1 MPKKIEI
8 SHRTIIFTAVFVLG
22 LWFLYLIRSIL
33 LVVFIA
39 FILMF
44 SLNPSV
50 RKLEKLGMPRWL
62 GILIMYVLALAILVL
77 TISGIVPPLVEQTS
91 KLINQIPQLFTQFRF
106 LGIDEMVIASQLSQ
120 FASLPTNIIRFLLNV
135 FSNILNV
142 LVLGVITFYLLLER
156 KRMDKHLTLLF
167 GESKEKEIE
176 KVIDGIEDR
185 LGGWVRGELLLM
197 TFVGILTY
205 LGYIIIGLNFALALA
220 ILAFL
225 LELLPNVGPTIAA
238 IPAVLIG
245 FTISP
250 LHALAAAGWAF
261 LVQQVEN
268 SILVP
273 RIMEKTAHINPLVSL
288 ISLAIGFKLA
298 GVGGAILAIPTYLLI
313 ETIARRVFSS
323 GKFKE
328 I

>member
-33 LVVFIA
+33 LVIFVA
-39 FILMF
+39 TILMF
-44 SLNPSV
+44 ALNPSV
-50 RKLEKLGMPRWL
+50 RKMEKLRMPRWL
-62 GILIMYVLALAILVL
+62 AILILYILTLAILIL

-91 KLINQIPQLFTQFRF
+91 KLINQIPQFFIQFRV
-106 LGIDEMVIASQLSQ
+106 LGIDETAIASQLSQ
-120 FASLPTNIIRFLLNV
+120 FASLPTNIIRFLVGV
-135 FSNILNV
+135 FSNILSV
-142 LVLGVITFYLLLER
+142 LALAVITFYLLLER
-156 KRMDKHLTLLF
+156 KKLDSHLALLF

-176 KVIDGIEDR
+176 EVIDRIEER

-205 LGYIIIGLNFALALA
+205 LGYLVIGLNFALPLA
-220 ILAFL
+220 ILAFF
-225 LELLPNVGPTIAA
+225 LELLPNVGPTVAA
-238 IPAVLIG
+238 IPAILVG
-245 FTISP
+245 FTVSP

-273 RIMEKTAHINPLVSL
+273 RVMEKTAHINPLVSI

-298 GVGGAILAIPTYLLI
+298 GVGGAILAIPTYLMI
-313 ETIARRVFSS
+313 ETIARKAFSS
-323 GKFKE
+323 RKT
-328 I
+328 

>member
-8 SHRTIIFTAVFVLG
+8 SHRTIIFTAAFVLG

-33 LVVFIA
+33 LVVFVA

-50 RKLEKLGMPRWL
+50 KKLERLGMSRWL
-62 GILIMYVLALAILVL
+62 GILIIYILSLAILIL

-91 KLINQIPQLFTQFRF
+91 KLINQIPEFFTQFRI
-106 LGIDEMVIASQLSQ
+106 LGIDETVIASQLSQ

-135 FSNILNV
+135 FSNV
-142 LVLGVITFYLLLER
+142 LSVLALAVITYYLLLER
-156 KRMDKHLTLLF
+156 RRMDEHLTLLF
-167 GESKEKEIE
+167 GESREKEIE
-176 KVIDGIEDR
+176 KVIDGIEAR

-197 TFVGILTY
+197 TFVGIITY
-205 LGYIIIGLNFALALA
+205 IGYTIIGLPFALPLA

-225 LELLPNVGPTIAA
+225 LELLPNVGPTVAA
-238 IPAVLIG
+238 IPAILIG

-250 LHALAAAGWAF
+250 LTALAAAGWAF

-273 RIMEKTAHINPLVSL
+273 RIMEKTAHINPLISL
-288 ISLAIGFKLA
+288 ISLAIGFELA
-298 GVGGAILAIPTYLLI
+298 GVGGAILAIPTYLTV
-313 ETIARRVFSS
+313 ETIARKVFSS
-323 GKFKE
+323 EKFK
-328 I
+328 

>member
-39 FILMF
+39 FILTF

-50 RKLEKLGMPRWL
+50 KKLEKLGMPRWL